1 MFSSSETAVL
11 ARTPNCTHTDPRRPL
26 LLIDR
31 NALFTEQDLEDV
43 QRWQRGSNENINDL
57 LCQYLPK
64 GCNLANFSDAE
75 IQRIEDKINR
85 KRQPTPPCAVNR

>member
-1 MFSSSETAVL
+1 M
-11 ARTPNCTHTDPRRPL
+11 
-26 LLIDR
+26 
-31 NALFTEQDLEDV
+31 